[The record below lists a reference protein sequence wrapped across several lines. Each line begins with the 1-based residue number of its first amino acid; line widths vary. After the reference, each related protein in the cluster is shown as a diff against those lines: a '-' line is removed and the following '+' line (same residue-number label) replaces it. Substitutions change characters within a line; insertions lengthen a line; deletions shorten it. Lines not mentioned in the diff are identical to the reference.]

1 MVWVLFAVM
10 LVTLLIGVPVG
21 FSIGMSCLA
30 FILTSHGTPSIIVQR
45 MCQGVSSFTM
55 MALPMF
61 MLSGAIMA
69 YGSSPRL
76 MRLARLIVGK
86 IPGGLGAAGC
96 AALGFFGAVSG
107 SGVAS
112 TAAIGG
118 IVAPE
123 MVKDGYGK
131 GITASLM
138 AAGGAMASLIPPSL
152 VMVVYGSSSGASIGE
167 MFLAGIIPG
176 CLVILGLMALIVVIA
191 IKRNYPSGYEKKDIK
206 QVLFIVA
213 DALLPLL
220 TPVIILGGVMSG
232 VFTPTESAVVAC
244 IYAFILAV
252 FVYKELS
259 FKQFVKVAADSA
271 VASAVILLIISA
283 ATPLGWILA
292 VENIPQ
298 NFTAWLMGITSNKY
312 IIIAVLTCILL
323 VLGTFM
329 ETVSI
334 VILMTPIVLPMMVSF
349 GYTPVEFGIIL
360 LMNTAI
366 GSLTPPLSVCLFTG
380 CRIVGIRIE
389 DSFPDVLYVMGV
401 VFIVLLLVT
410 LFPQIQ
416 SFIPNLAFHS

>member
-21 FSIGMSCLA
+21 FSIGMSCIA
-30 FILTSHGTPSIIVQR
+30 FILTSNGAPSIIAQR

-86 IPGGLGAAGC
+86 IPGGIGAAGC

-118 IVAPE
+118 IVGPE

-176 CLVILGLMALIVVIA
+176 CMVILGLMVLIVVIA
-191 IKRNYPSGYEKKDIK
+191 IKRNYPSGYQKKDLK
-206 QVLFIVA
+206 EVLLIVA
-213 DALLPLL
+213 DAILPLM

-244 IYAFILAV
+244 VYAFLLAV
-252 FVYKELS
+252 FVYRELG
-259 FKQFVKVAADSA
+259 FKQFIKVAADSA

-298 NFTAWLMGITSNKY
+298 DFTAWLLAITSNKY
-312 IIIAVLTCILL
+312 IIIAVLTFILL
-323 VLGTFM
+323 ILGTFM

-334 VILMTPIVLPMMVSF
+334 VILMTPIILPMMVSF

-366 GSLTPPLSVCLFTG
+366 GSLTPPLSVCLFTA
-380 CRIVGIRIE
+380 CRITGIRIE

-401 VFIVLLLVT
+401 VFIILLLVT
-410 LFPQIQ
+410 IFPQIQ
-416 SFIPNLAFHS
+416 SFIPNLVFN

>member
-1 MVWVLFAVM
+1 MIGVLFGVM
-10 LVTLLIGVPVG
+10 VITLLIGVPVG

-30 FILTSHGTPSIIVQR
+30 FILTSGSNVSILPQR
-45 MCQGVSSFTM
+45 MCGGVSSFTM

-76 MRLARLIVGK
+76 MRLARLIVGRV
-86 IPGGLGAAGC
+86 PGGLGASGC
-96 AALGFFGAVSG
+96 VALGFFGAVSG

-176 CLVILGLMALIVVIA
+176 VMVILGLMILTVVIA
-191 IKRNYPSGYEKKDIK
+191 VKRNYPSGYQKHTIK
-206 QVLFIVA
+206 EIIFIVC
-213 DALLPLL
+213 DALLPLMM
-220 TPVIILGGVMSG
+220 PVIILGGVMSG
-232 VFTPTESAVVAC
+232 IFTPTESAVVAC
-244 IYAFILAV
+244 VYAFILAV
-252 FVYKELS
+252 FVYRELTL
-259 FKQFVKVAADSA
+259 KQFVKVAADSA

-292 VENIPQ
+292 IENVPQ
-298 NFTAWLMGITSNKY
+298 NFTAWLMAITSNKY
-312 IIIAVLTCILL
+312 IIIAVITLILL
-323 VLGTFM
+323 VLGMFM

-334 VILMTPIVLPMMVSF
+334 VILMTPILLPIMVGF
-349 GYTPVEFGIIL
+349 GYTPVQFGIIL

-389 DSFPDVLYVMGV
+389 DSFPDILYVMGV
-401 VFIVLLLVT
+401 VFVVLLLVT
-410 LFPQIQ
+410 IFPGIQ
-416 SFIPNLAFHS
+416 SFIPSLTM

>member
-1 MVWVLFAVM
+1 MIGVLFGVM

-30 FILTSHGTPSIIVQR
+30 FLLTAGNPLTILSQR
-45 MCQGVSSFTM
+45 MCDGVSSFTM

-76 MRLARLIVGK
+76 MRLARLIMGK
-86 IPGGLGAAGC
+86 IPGGIGAAGC

-118 IVAPE
+118 LMGPE
-123 MVKDGYGK
+123 MVKDGYGR

-152 VMVVYGSSSGASIGE
+152 VMVVYGASSGASIGE

-176 CLVILGLMALIVVIA
+176 VMVIVGLMILIIVIA
-191 IKRNYPSGYEKKDIK
+191 IKRNYPSGYEKHDLK
-206 QVLFIVA
+206 QIIYIVA
-213 DALLPLL
+213 DALLPLM
-220 TPVIILGGVMSG
+220 TPVIILGGVLSG
-232 VFTPTESAVVAC
+232 LFTPTESAVISCV
-244 IYAFILAV
+244 YAFFLAV
-252 FVYKELS
+252 FVYRELD
-259 FKQFVKVAADSA
+259 FKKFIKVAADSA

-292 VENIPQ
+292 IENVPQ
-298 NFTAWLMGITSNKY
+298 NFTAWLLGITSNKY
-312 IIIAVLTCILL
+312 IIIVVITLILL
-323 VLGTFM
+323 LEGTFM

-334 VILMTPIVLPMMVSF
+334 VILMTPILLPIMKSF
-349 GYTPVEFGIIL
+349 GYTAVQFGIIL

-401 VFIVLLLVT
+401 VFIVLLVVT
-410 LFPQIQ
+410 IFPQVQ
-416 SFIPNLAFHS
+416 SFIPNLLF

>member
-1 MVWVLFAVM
+1 MIGVLFGVM
-10 LVTLLIGVPVG
+10 AVTLLIGVPVG
-21 FSIGMSCLA
+21 FSIGMSCFA
-30 FILTSHGTPSIIVQR
+30 FLLTSGNQMSILVQR
-45 MCQGVSSFTM
+45 MCGGVSTFTM

-76 MRLARLIVGK
+76 MRLARLITGRV
-86 IPGGLGAAGC
+86 PGGLGAAGC
-96 AALGFFGAVSG
+96 VALGFFGAVSG

-176 CLVILGLMALIVVIA
+176 VLVILGLMGLIIFLA
-191 IKRNYPSGYEKKDIK
+191 IKRNYPSGYQKHNIK
-206 QVLFIVA
+206 EIAFIVC
-213 DALLPLL
+213 DALLPLMM
-220 TPVIILGGVMSG
+220 PVIILGGVMSG

-244 IYAFILAV
+244 VYAFLLAV
-252 FVYKELS
+252 FVYRELTL
-259 FKQFVKVAADSA
+259 KQFIKVAADSA
-271 VASAVILLIISA
+271 IASAVILLIISA

-292 VENIPQ
+292 IENVPQ
-298 NFTAWLMGITSNKY
+298 DFTAWLMGITSNKY
-312 IIIAVLTCILL
+312 IIIAVITIILL
-323 VLGTFM
+323 ILGMFM

-334 VILMTPIVLPMMVSF
+334 VILMTPIVLPIMVSF

-401 VFIVLLLVT
+401 VFVVLLLVT
-410 LFPQIQ
+410 IFPGIQ
-416 SFIPNLAFHS
+416 SFIPNLAF